1 MNPDLQVSSIS
12 NPLKLYDTD
21 FYLWTQTTAQLLKEK
36 KLDRVD
42 FESLIEEIESMGRSE
57 KKELKSRLTTLIE
70 HLLKINYW
78 QSEKANNAR
87 GWRQTIVEQRRQ
99 IQYLLE
105 ESPSLKRLLTEIWIE
120 CYVNARKDALK
131 KYELEAEIFPSE
143 PVFNLEDI
151 LNEDYIPE

>member
-12 NPLKLYDTD
+12 NLSKLYDTD
-21 FYLWTQTTAQLLKEK
+21 FYLWTQTTAKLLKEN

-42 FESLIEEIESMGRSE
+42 FESLIEEIESMGRKD
-57 KKELKSRLTTLIE
+57 KKELKSKLTTLIE

-105 ESPSLKRLLTEIWIE
+105 ESPSLRGLLAEMWLE
-120 CYVNARKDALK
+120 CYTNARKDTLK
-131 KYELEAEIFPSE
+131 KYELDYDIFPTE
-143 PVFNLEDI
+143 PAFSLEDT
-151 LNEDYIPE
+151 LNEDYIP